1 MAHFEIETQICK
13 VSLHYFSFFHQRR
26 RRCGKAIGMII
37 GCGSRWSISSLKFT
51 FFQPHPAQYFSTRWK
66 QTTYAAPCALRI
78 TSSTRT
84 RLWKTM
90 QRCCVGASPGAGR
103 PHLGMSCGP
112 RSHNAYCVKRTLYQ
126 ICFVHTHSPIL
137 AATHTLYWCIP
148 LVHNTGAHHW
158 YIPLVC
164 HTSLQHFKRASHVL
178 QTGIIPR
185 RPQPGQNCP

>member
-1 MAHFEIETQICK
+1 MVRFEIETQICK
-13 VSLHYFSFFHQRR
+13 ESLHYFSFFHQRR

-51 FFQPHPAQYFSTRWK
+51 FFQPHPAQYFSTRGK
-66 QTTYAAPCALRI
+66 QNTYAAPCALRI

-84 RLWKTM
+84 RRQCRDVVLV
-90 QRCCVGASPGAGR
+90 QVPEQGGR
-103 PHLGMSCGP
+103 IWECPAAALP

-148 LVHNTGAHHW
+148 AVLVHTTGAYHW
-158 YIPLVC
+158 YIPLV
-164 HTSLQHFKRASHVL
+164 HTTGAYHWYAIPACNTSNVRAMSCK
-178 QTGIIPR
+178 
-185 RPQPGQNCP
+185 PG